1 MTFPTVRNGA
11 GVALYP
17 MTRSRVFVTTVQQ
30 FCDDSEQRWL
40 SRAAGLAKFKL
51 QYRNLNADDVNALL
65 AFWRWARGAFDGTW
79 SITVA
84 GVTYSNMYFTDDNF
98 AVQEV
103 CSGLFDLTLA
113 CAQWRQN

>member
-1 MTFPTVRNGA
+1 
-11 GVALYP
+11 
-17 MTRSRVFVTTVQQ
+17 MTRSRAYVTTVQQ

-40 SRAAGLAKFKL
+40 SQSNGLARFRL
-51 QYRNLNADDVNALL
+51 EYRNLNTDDVDALL
-65 AFWRWARGAFDGTW
+65 AFWRAQRGAFDGTW

-84 GVTYSNMYFTDDNF
+84 GVTYAHMYFADDNF
-98 AVQEV
+98 ALQEV

>member
-1 MTFPTVRNGA
+1 MDFPAVRNGA

-17 MTRSRVFVTTVQQ
+17 LTRSRTYVTTVQQ

-40 SRAAGLAKFKL
+40 SQSSGLARFKL
-51 QYRNLNADDVNALL
+51 EYHNLDAGDVNALL
-65 AFWRWARGAFDGTW
+65 AFWRAQRGAFDRTW

-84 GVTYSNMYFTDDNF
+84 GLTYSHMYFTDDNF
-98 AVQEV
+98 ALQEV
-103 CSGLFDLTLA
+103 CSGRFDLTLA